1 VSDMTDHVGRFR
13 GKQLRATL
21 VLLAGDATGNS
32 TDEHPTVAAI
42 VEMIH
47 LATLVHDDVLDG
59 AKVRRR
65 VACVNERWDNQTAV
79 LLGDFLYARAFALST
94 DLSSRMASRVL
105 AEATRRICVGE
116 IDQAALRYDFEM
128 PESTYER
135 IAGAKTAELYAAA
148 CELGARYPG
157 GREDLGRSLREYGH
171 AIGLAFQIVDDCL
184 DVVGKEEVV
193 GKTVGNDVEDGK
205 ITLPVLRT
213 YAISDAATRS
223 RMRSVYTE
231 PGLKNRLGA
240 LQAEV
245 SLEAGVDY
253 AFERARTLVE
263 GAKARVRVLP
273 PTPARDALIELGDF
287 VLERNF

>member
-1 VSDMTDHVGRFR
+1 
-13 GKQLRATL
+13 
-21 VLLAGDATGNS
+21 
-32 TDEHPTVAAI
+32 
-42 VEMIH
+42 
-47 LATLVHDDVLDG
+47 
-59 AKVRRR
+59 
-65 VACVNERWDNQTAV
+65 
-79 LLGDFLYARAFALST
+79 
-94 DLSSRMASRVL
+94 
-105 AEATRRICVGE
+105 
-116 IDQAALRYDFEM
+116 
-128 PESTYER
+128 
-135 IAGAKTAELYAAA
+135 
-148 CELGARYPG
+148 
-157 GREDLGRSLREYGH
+157 
-171 AIGLAFQIVDDCL
+171 
-184 DVVGKEEVV
+184 VGKEEVV

-240 LQAEV
+240 LQAVV